1 MWFLGLF
8 PEAMAYDLLRNSI
21 LPFLSWGQMV
31 CPVGSDPVG
40 EVCAS
45 LIRNQTVWG
54 QMPACDGRAVCVS
67 LPGAVAWWVTAY

>member
-1 MWFLGLF
+1 MWLLGLL

-54 QMPACDGRAVCVS
+54 QMPAYDGRAVCVP
-67 LPGAVAWWVTAY
+67 LLGAVAWWVMAY

>member
-1 MWFLGLF
+1 MWFLGLL

-21 LPFLSWGQMV
+21 LPFLSWGQIF
-31 CPVGSDPVG
+31 CPVG

-54 QMPACDGRAVCVS
+54 QMPAYDGRAVCVP

>member
-1 MWFLGLF
+1 MF
-8 PEAMAYDLLRNSI
+8 
-21 LPFLSWGQMV
+21 

-40 EVCAS
+40 EACAS

-54 QMPACDGRAVCVS
+54 QMPAYDGRAVCVS

>member
-1 MWFLGLF
+1 
-8 PEAMAYDLLRNSI
+8 
-21 LPFLSWGQMV
+21 MV

-54 QMPACDGRAVCVS
+54 QMPAYDGRAVCVP
-67 LPGAVAWWVTAY
+67 LLGAVDWWVMAY

>member
-1 MWFLGLF
+1 MWLLGLL

-21 LPFLSWGQMV
+21 LPFLSWGQMF
-31 CPVGSDPVG
+31 CPVGSYLVG

-54 QMPACDGRAVCVS
+54 QMPACDVRAMCVP